1 MILGVILSNLK
12 SIYLEDFL
20 AGWIRDAMRTKGSL
34 TNLNSPSTLMSQ
46 EKSMPPSNFK
56 PAEASLIPN
65 PNHFDSI
72 STNAVRLKYADM
84 ENWIFA
90 FPVDSIYRRSVWN
103 KFLHEKKKTQTNKT
117 TTKKQTKTA
126 ILGEKLKLWSV
137 TKRRPMTSLNGAK
150 LNRRWLLNCT
160 GKRNRKIKKLR
171 NHSFCYKTKIISTHV
186 FCLL

>member
-1 MILGVILSNLK
+1 MSSRNLSKNWQRSVVNIKIRWNLSNLSNLK

-20 AGWIRDAMRTKGSL
+20 AVWIRDAMRTKESL

-117 TTKKQTKTA
+117 TTKKQTKNNYF
-126 ILGEKLKLWSV
+126 GW
-137 TKRRPMTSLNGAK
+137 
-150 LNRRWLLNCT
+150 
-160 GKRNRKIKKLR
+160 
-171 NHSFCYKTKIISTHV
+171 KTK
-186 FCLL
+186 